1 MCSEIFFVFVV
12 IDNQMYMM
20 FRIVLNKI
28 INQNSI
34 VKCYICNL

>member
-12 IDNQMYMM
+12 VDNQMYMM

-28 INQNSI
+28 INQKSV
-34 VKCYICNL
+34 VKCYICSL

>member
-1 MCSEIFFVFVV
+1 MCSVIFFVFVV

-28 INQNSI
+28 INQKSV

>member
-12 IDNQMYMM
+12 VDNQMYMM

-28 INQNSI
+28 INQKSA
-34 VKCYICNL
+34 VKCYICSL